1 MDPRNRLI
9 VALDFDSLAKAK
21 RFVEMTKD
29 HLDYYKVGSALFT
42 KTGPSIINYLKNEG
56 RKVFLDLKFHD
67 IPSVVSRAAEVCTLM
82 EVDMFNLHTTGG
94 FEMLEQVMMRTLRIA
109 EMKQKKK
116 PLVIGVT
123 VLTSIDEPAF
133 KDIYGSPAHTLPEQ
147 VILLA
152 RLAQSAGLDGV
163 VASPR
168 EVAEI
173 KNACGKDFL
182 VVTPGIRLEGET
194 VDDQARSLTPKEAVK
209 RGADYIVVGRPIVQ
223 AKDPI
228 TVINKIVG
236 EIAEAG

>member
-21 RFVEMTKD
+21 RFVELTQD
-29 HLDYYKVGSALFT
+29 HLEFYKVGSALFT
-42 KTGPSIINYLKNEG
+42 KTGPGVIRFLKDRG

-94 FEMLEQVMMRTLRIA
+94 FEMLEQVMMRTFRIA
-109 EMKQKKK
+109 ELKRKKK
-116 PLVIGVT
+116 PLVLGVT

-133 KDIYGSPAHTLPEQ
+133 KDIYGAPANTLAEQ

-173 KNACGKDFL
+173 KNACGKDFI

-194 VDDQARSLTPKEAVK
+194 VQDQARFLTPKEAIR
-209 RGADYIVVGRPIVQ
+209 RGADYIVVGRPVVQ
-223 AKDPI
+223 AQDPI
-228 TVINKIVG
+228 GVIKKIIG